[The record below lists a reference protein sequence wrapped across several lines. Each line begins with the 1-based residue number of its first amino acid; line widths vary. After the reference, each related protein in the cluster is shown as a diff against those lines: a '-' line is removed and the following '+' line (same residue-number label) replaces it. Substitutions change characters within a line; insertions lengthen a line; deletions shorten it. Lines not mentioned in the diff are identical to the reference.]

1 MKSINKRIGLVV
13 MLLSLLVITTACN
26 TAVSNNEVSTEP
38 TATSEAVQ
46 STEATTAA
54 NTETTEAYEPYYIE
68 DFELKSLDGSVTSL
82 HAFEGKMIVLN
93 FWATWCTY
101 CKQEMPLLEELSKR
115 DDVVVI
121 AVSVG
126 EDAKTVQDYI
136 DENGYTFD
144 VFLDEE
150 GTLASMFGV
159 TGFPTSMF
167 IGTDMEYFYS
177 FPGMLTQE
185 SLDNIFTA
193 IDEILE
199 ARK

>member
-1 MKSINKRIGLVV
+1 MSNVRRLVGLVV
-13 MLLSLLVITTACN
+13 IMMSILLLATACN
-26 TAVSNNEVSTEP
+26 
-38 TATSEAVQ
+38 ATPQVDEN
-46 STEATTAA
+46 
-54 NTETTEAYEPYYIE
+54 NTESSTVAETPQNTESSSAAPTDTTEAYEPYYIE

-82 HAFEGKMIVLN
+82 HAYKGKMIVLN

-101 CKQEMPLLEELSKR
+101 CKQEMPLLETLSKR

-177 FPGMLTQE
+177 YPGMLTQE